1 MLRIHARL
9 AIPLSLLGCL
19 SAMPAAAETPFS
31 FSTGNPDGLMATAT
45 RPAVGGVI
53 EIESADDFV
62 LTHAT
67 SITSATFTGLLP
79 IDAPLSDIGEVVVEI
94 YRVFPKDSQ
103 DPPSMKVPTRVN
115 SPSDVAFDS
124 RDSTSGLTFTP
135 SVVSATFPG
144 ANSVQPGG
152 IVIPPP
158 HTGGDGPVTGEEVK
172 FSVDFTNPFLLPADH
187 YFFVP
192 QVQLADGT
200 FLWLSAPKPIVA
212 PGTPFPPGFTDLQS
226 WTRDDPGI
234 APDWLRVGTDIVGP
248 NSDDVTPTFNAAF
261 SLNGAL
267 IPEPS
272 TWAMMLLGFA
282 GLGFAGYRRAFH
294 VRTKATLSRT
304 SLAKL

>member
-1 MLRIHARL
+1 MSHAKL
-9 AIPLSLLGCL
+9 AISVAVIGLLSVV
-19 SAMPAAAETPFS
+19 PAVAETPFA
-31 FSTGNPDGLMATAT
+31 FSTGTPDGKMATAT
-45 RPAVGGVI
+45 RPDTGAPF

-62 LTHAT
+62 LTHST

-79 IDAPLSDIGEVVVEI
+79 AEAPLTDIKEVVVEI

-115 SPSDVAFDS
+115 SPSDNAFDS

-135 SVVSATFPG
+135 TVVSASFPV

-158 HTGGDGPVTGEEVK
+158 HTGGDGPVTGEEVQ

-192 QVQLADGT
+192 QVQLSDGT
-200 FLWLSAPKPIVA
+200 FLWLSAPKPIGA
-212 PGTPFPPGFTDLQS
+212 DGTPFPPGFTDLQS

-234 APDWLRVGTDIVGP
+234 APDWLRVGTDIVGAGA
-248 NSDDVTPTFNAAF
+248 FNAAF

-267 IPEPS
+267 VPEPS
-272 TWAMMLLGFA
+272 TWAMMLLGFT
-282 GLGFAGYRRAFH
+282 GLGFAGYRQAR
-294 VRTKATLSRT
+294 KARPAS
-304 SLAKL
+304 A